1 MCLGVCIRARACLWC
16 VWDWDCLY
24 LERGVCTRT
33 DRGGNRIKE
42 DEENPSRSPI
52 HAAIVLKSQIHK
64 RCRVVLWASERFA
77 YAVAQFFTKSDESL
91 WTQEKE
97 NKLFCVCDCIF
108 SLIKMDAQN
117 DNCHFGD
124 GWWWISFFFSLKN
137 TTRDYLKK
145 WARAEAISDM
155 FPHHMTYI
163 FFSISQSKIHFNIA
177 IA

>member
-1 MCLGVCIRARACLWC
+1 MCLRVCIRARACLWC

-42 DEENPSRSPI
+42 DEENPSRSLI

-64 RCRVVLWASERFA
+64 RYCVVLWASERFVH
-77 YAVAQFFTKSDESL
+77 AVARFFTKSDESL
-91 WTQEKE
+91 QAREKK

-108 SLIKMDAQN
+108 SLIKMDKQN
-117 DNCHFGD
+117 ANCYFGD
-124 GWWWISFFFSLKN
+124 GFLFFFFSLKN

-155 FPHHMTYI
+155 FPHRMTYI
-163 FFSISQSKIHFNIA
+163 FCPLANQKYIFNIA
-177 IA
+177 IT